1 VQIQT
6 AALLMTVIRT
16 LSAYLIL
23 QRQSII
29 VGAMVVS
36 QEMGRHVLQ
45 IQLAVMLL
53 TTATLL
59 QTASMIKVQQDIVA
73 GVER

>member
-1 VQIQT
+1 MQIQT

>member
-6 AALLMTVIRT
+6 AALLMTVIQT

-29 VGAMVVS
+29 VGAMLVS
-36 QEMGRHVLQ
+36 QEMGNHVLQ
-45 IQLAVMLL
+45 IQLAVMLS

-59 QTASMIKVQQDIVA
+59 QTASMIKVHQVIVA
-73 GVER
+73 DVKR

>member
-23 QRQSII
+23 QWQSII
-29 VGAMVVS
+29 VGAMLVS

-45 IQLAVMLL
+45 IQLAVMLS
-53 TTATLL
+53 TTATSL
-59 QTASMIKVQQDIVA
+59 QIASMIKVQQVIVA
-73 GVER
+73 GVKR